1 MAERVRRRKS
11 AFLDKYRLD
20 GAYLRPPDR
29 AMGRV
34 GLIEGVGPDGE
45 AVLVK
50 IWPRSARQNDADL
63 EAIWR
68 NEIRQLHRMAGH
80 PVAHD
85 VIAKLADAGI
95 DADGFYLVIEPGS
108 RRPIAPSLDRQR
120 GSAWLTAPRL
130 AANRVRIW
138 RNLRRIVVAL
148 EALHG
153 EGMLH
158 RDLDAWSVLSA
169 GGEELDFQL
178 TGFEWSMRL
187 VASGS
192 QSKRSPRKAVE
203 TTVSFRADWAAFG
216 RLAARLVD
224 ADWARVS
231 DLVIPAFEVAEH
243 LFAVEVRLL
252 RNLAG
257 IELLDRLD
265 GDVVLKQ
272 IDQIITSVA
281 ADAAGKDMKLQLVLD
296 LRADSPIGRLV
307 AAERGTDTK
316 SIASELRAIVE
327 ADLFDRPLLVGVAED
342 GDDTLKLMMRGHDYW
357 YHLRAYRL
365 PRADTPSWEYA
376 ECASIARRGPAPVNV
391 VDTIQLASAELELL
405 TVAEARE
412 RFPRSRGRVRSW
424 ETLRA
429 RLTAPENID
438 EAALEFHH
446 ALTLTL
452 ILELLFAVAETFPVR
467 LLPATTDAGSG
478 EDAVIRLVPRA
489 DAERDRLATALDLQP
504 PAKRLRGALSG
515 DGIRREGWIL
525 TTEEYLGQRSVRD
538 GEWKFERMVER
549 PGQETAYQFRGAE
562 RPSETDPLY
571 LVPEDA
577 VGRDTQLRRR
587 LKALGALREHLELQ
601 RALTTPV
608 SELTASHDL
617 EPSDAVLGDLDAS
630 KREALRQIISTL
642 PIYLVQG
649 PPGVGKT
656 RLVRELVKHRFHDEP
671 TLRFLLSAQS
681 NAAVDHLLGEVVP
694 SAVSSA
700 TGGPLI
706 VRCRS
711 GHEGEDH
718 SDYRLAKVAREA
730 LAKIGTSDLVTKSR
744 PALRERF
751 QKLKRGA
758 QARAAPTET
767 NETARYP
774 ADLRIFEALVMRAAN
789 LVFATT
795 NSADLER
802 LIDEHSQFD
811 WAIVE
816 EAGKAT
822 GSELIA
828 PQLLSHRRLMI
839 GDHKQLP
846 PFNADKMIGLLKFPE
861 KVAET
866 LSIGA
871 EFIGRS
877 LRDEATEA
885 ILDDVADNPDAA
897 APICARAIGAL
908 TLFQTLIEDEF
919 KRRPGRSGRTFAMRL
934 NEQHRMHPT
943 IARLIG
949 NTFYPAQSGAALITH
964 AESEKRFATTP
975 CPVRSLD
982 PVRLPSVPI
991 LLVDM
996 EARQAGGGRI
1006 RGEEMPRWHSGE
1018 EREALQLILRQLRPE
1033 EGAKPP
1039 TLAILSPYA
1048 QQVARIGEMIASD
1061 GAIDP
1066 ATLGFASPTGDGN
1079 FCFTVDSFQGSEADI
1094 AIISLVRNNSHT
1106 RIRNSLGFLSDFRRM
1121 NVLLSRAKWRLIV
1134 IGAFGFLEEI
1144 LKSARIAG
1152 SSAEIEFLGTLFE
1165 ELDAASPLE
1174 VQRIGIDQLK
1184 GGTA

>member
-29 AMGRV
+29 ATGRV

-45 AVLVK
+45 AVIVK
-50 IWPRSARQNDADL
+50 KWPRTVRQNDADL

-80 PVAHD
+80 PVARD
-85 VIAKLADAGI
+85 VIAKLVDAGV

-108 RRPIAPSLDRQR
+108 RRPIATLLNRPR
-120 GSAWLTAPRL
+120 GSGWLTVPRL

-138 RNLRRIVVAL
+138 RNLRRLVVAL

-192 QSKRSPRKAVE
+192 QGKRSPRKVAE

-216 RLAARLVD
+216 KLAARLVD
-224 ADWARVS
+224 ADWTRVG
-231 DLVIPAFEVAEH
+231 DLVIPAFEVADH
-243 LFAVEVRLL
+243 LFAAEVRLL

-281 ADAAGKDMKLQLVLD
+281 AEAAGKDMKLQLVLD

-307 AAERGTDTK
+307 AKHRETDTE
-316 SIASELRAIVE
+316 SIAPELPAIVE
-327 ADLFDRPLLVGVAED
+327 ADLSDRPLLVGVAEESD
-342 GDDTLKLMMRGHDYW
+342 GTLKLMMRGHDYW
-357 YHLRAYRL
+357 YHLRAYRP

-376 ECASIARRGPAPVNV
+376 ECVSIARQGPAPINV
-391 VDTIQLASAELELL
+391 VGTIQLASAELELM

-424 ETLRA
+424 DTLRA
-429 RLTAPENID
+429 RLTTPENID

-452 ILELLFAVAETFPVR
+452 ILELLFAVTETFPVR
-467 LLPATTDAGSG
+467 LLPATADTAGG
-478 EDAVIRLVPRA
+478 DDTVIHLVPRA
-489 DAERDRLATALDLQP
+489 DAERDRLAEALDLQS
-504 PAKRLRGALSG
+504 PADRLRRALSG

-525 TTEEYLGQRSVRD
+525 TTEEYLGQRSTRD
-538 GEWKFERMVER
+538 GEWKFERMADR
-549 PGQETAYQFRGAE
+549 QGKETAYQFRGAE
-562 RPSETDPLY
+562 RPSDTDPLY

-577 VGRDTQLRRR
+577 VGRDTQLQRR
-587 LKALGALREHLELQ
+587 LKALGALRGHLELQ

-617 EPSDAVLGDLDAS
+617 EPADAVLGDLDAS
-630 KREALRQIISTL
+630 KREALRQIIGTL

-694 SAVSSA
+694 AAGSG
-700 TGGPLI
+700 TGSPLI
-706 VRCRS
+706 VRCGS
-711 GHEGEDH
+711 GLEGEDH
-718 SDYRLAKVAREA
+718 SDYRLAKVARET
-730 LAKIGTSDLVTKSR
+730 LAKIGASDLVAKSR

-758 QARAAPTET
+758 QARVTGTAAGEK
-767 NETARYP
+767 ARYP
-774 ADLRIFEALVMRAAN
+774 ADLRTFEALVMRAAN

-802 LIDEHSQFD
+802 LIEEHSQFD
-811 WAIVE
+811 WTIVE

-846 PFNADKMIGLLKFPE
+846 PFNVDKMIALLKLPE
-861 KVAET
+861 KVADA

-885 ILDDVADNPDAA
+885 ILDDVADNPEAA

-919 KRRPGRSGRTFAMRL
+919 NRRPGRSGRTFAMRL
-934 NEQHRMHPT
+934 NEQHRMHPA

-949 NTFYPAQSGAALITH
+949 NTFYHAQSGAALSTH
-964 AESEKRFATTP
+964 ADSEKRFATTP

-982 PVRLPSVPI
+982 PELLPSVPI
-991 LLVDM
+991 LLVEM

-1018 EREALQLILRQLRPE
+1018 EREVLRLILSQLRPE

-1048 QQVARIGEMIASD
+1048 QQVARIGDMIASD

-1066 ATLGFASPTGDGN
+1066 ATLGFVSPTGDGN

-1094 AIISLVRNNSHT
+1094 AIISLVRNNSST
-1106 RIRNSLGFLSDFRRM
+1106 RIRNALGFLSDFRRM

-1134 IGAFGFLEEI
+1134 IGAFGFLKEI
-1144 LKSARIAG
+1144 LESARIAG

-1165 ELDAASPLE
+1165 ELDAASSHE
-1174 VQRIGIDQLK
+1174 VQRIGIEQLK

>member
-1 MAERVRRRKS
+1 MAERSRRRKS

-20 GAYLRPPDR
+20 DAYLRAPDR
-29 AMGRV
+29 ATGRV
-34 GLIEGVGPDGE
+34 GLTEGVGPDGE
-45 AVLVK
+45 AVIVK
-50 IWPRSARQNDADL
+50 KWPRSMRQKDTDL

-85 VIAKLADAGI
+85 VIAKLVDAGV
-95 DADGFYLVIEPGS
+95 DTGGFYLVIEPGA
-108 RRPIAPSLDRQR
+108 RRPIALSLDRPR
-120 GSAWLTAPRL
+120 GGEWLTAPRHS
-130 AANRVRIW
+130 ANRVRIW

-169 GGEELDFQL
+169 GGEDLDFQL

-192 QSKRSPRKAVE
+192 QGKGSPRKAAE

-224 ADWARVS
+224 ADSARVS
-231 DLVIPAFEVAEH
+231 SLSIPAFEVADH
-243 LFAVEVRLL
+243 LFAAEVRLM

-257 IELLDRLD
+257 VELLDRLD

-272 IDQIITSVA
+272 LDQIIATVA

-296 LRADSPIGRLV
+296 LRADSAIGRLI
-307 AAERGTDTK
+307 AAHRGTDTN
-316 SIASELRAIVE
+316 SIASELPAIVE
-327 ADLFDRPLLVGVAED
+327 ADLSDQPLLVGVAEE
-342 GDDTLKLMMRGHDYW
+342 GDDTLKLMLRGHDYW
-357 YHLRAYRL
+357 YRLRAYRA

-376 ECASIARRGPAPVNV
+376 ECVSIAKKGPAPINV
-391 VDTIQLASAELELL
+391 VGTIQLASAELELM
-405 TVAEARE
+405 TVAEARQ

-429 RLTAPENID
+429 RLKAPVGKD
-438 EAALEFHH
+438 EATLEFHH

-452 ILELLFAVAETFPVR
+452 IVELLFAVAETFPVR
-467 LLPATTDAGSG
+467 LLPASADTEGG
-478 EDAVIRLVPRA
+478 EDAMIRLVPRA
-489 DAERDRLATALDLQP
+489 DAARDRLSEALDLRV
-504 PAKRLRGALSG
+504 PADRLRGVLIG

-525 TTEEYLGQRSVRD
+525 TTEENLGQRSLSD
-538 GEWKFERMVER
+538 GEWKFEREVKR
-549 PGQETAYQFRGAE
+549 HAKETAYQFRGAE
-562 RPSETDPLY
+562 RPFETDLLY

-587 LKALGALREHLELQ
+587 LKALGALRDHLELQ
-601 RALTTPV
+601 RSLTTPI
-608 SELTASHDL
+608 SELTASHDP
-617 EPSDAVLGDLDAS
+617 EPTDSDLGDLDTS
-630 KREALRQIISTL
+630 KREALRQIIGTL

-656 RLVRELVKHRFHDEP
+656 RLVRELVKRRFQDEP

-681 NAAVDHLLGEVVP
+681 NAAIDHLLGEVAP
-694 SAVSSA
+694 AASNDTA
-700 TGGPLI
+700 TPLI
-706 VRCRS
+706 VRCGS
-711 GHEGEDH
+711 GREGEDR
-718 SDYRLAKVAREA
+718 SDYRLAKVARET
-730 LAKIGTSDLVTKSR
+730 LAQIGESDLVANSR
-744 PALRERF
+744 SALRGRF
-751 QKLKRGA
+751 QKLERGA
-758 QARAAPTET
+758 RDRASRVETDQA
-767 NETARYP
+767 ARYP
-774 ADLRIFEALVMRAAN
+774 ADLRTFEAVVMRAAN

-811 WAIVE
+811 WTIVE

-846 PFNADKMIGLLKFPE
+846 PFNADKMIALLKLPE
-861 KVAET
+861 KVTDA
-866 LSIGA
+866 LSIGS

-877 LRDEATEA
+877 LRDESTEA
-885 ILDDVADNPDAA
+885 ILDDVADNPDKAA
-897 APICARAIGAL
+897 SICARAIGAL

-934 NEQHRMHPT
+934 NEQHRMHPA

-949 NTFYPAQSGAALITH
+949 NTFYPAQAGSALSTH
-964 AESEKRFATTP
+964 IDSAKRFATAT

-982 PVRLPSVPI
+982 AARLPEVPI
-991 LLVDM
+991 LLIDM
-996 EARQAGGGRI
+996 ETRQAGGGRI
-1006 RGEEMPRWHSGE
+1006 RGEETPRWHNSE
-1018 EREALQLILRQLRPE
+1018 EREALRLILGELSPIA
-1033 EGAKPP
+1033 GVKPP
-1039 TLAILSPYA
+1039 SLAILSPYA
-1048 QQVARIGEMIASD
+1048 QQVARMSDMIASET
-1061 GAIDP
+1061 ALDP
-1066 ATLGFASPTGDGN
+1066 TALGFASPTGDGN
-1079 FCFTVDSFQGSEADI
+1079 FCFTVDSFQGSEADV
-1094 AIISLVRNNSHT
+1094 AIVSLVRNNSAT
-1106 RIRNSLGFLSDFRRM
+1106 RTRNALGFLSDFRRM
-1121 NVLLSRAKWRLIV
+1121 NVLLSRAKWRLVV

-1144 LKSARIAG
+1144 IESARIDG
-1152 SSAEIEFLGTLFE
+1152 TSDDIEFLGTLFD
-1165 ELDAASPLE
+1165 ELEVAPPHD
-1174 VQRIGIDQLK
+1174 VQRIGIEQLR
-1184 GGTA
+1184 GGTV

>member
-1 MAERVRRRKS
+1 MAERLRRRKS

-20 GAYLRPPDR
+20 DAYLRPPDR
-29 AMGRV
+29 ATGRV
-34 GLIEGVGPDGE
+34 GLTEGVGPDGE
-45 AVLVK
+45 AVIVK
-50 IWPRSARQNDADL
+50 KWPRSARQNDADL

-85 VIAKLADAGI
+85 VIAKLVDAGV
-95 DADGFYLVIEPGS
+95 DAEGFYLVIEPGS
-108 RRPIAPSLDRQR
+108 RRPIAPSLDRPR
-120 GSAWLTAPRL
+120 GGEWLTAPRQ

-169 GGEELDFQL
+169 GGDELDFQL

-192 QSKRSPRKAVE
+192 QGKGSPRKAAE
-203 TTVSFRADWAAFG
+203 ATVSFRADWAAFAK
-216 RLAARLVD
+216 LAARLVD
-224 ADWARVS
+224 ADWARVG
-231 DLVIPAFEVAEH
+231 DLAIPAFEVADH
-243 LFAVEVRLL
+243 LFAAEVRLL
-252 RNLAG
+252 RSLAG

-272 IDQIITSVA
+272 VDQIIASVA

-296 LRADSPIGRLV
+296 LRPDSKIGRLI
-307 AAERGTDTK
+307 AENRGTDTK
-316 SIASELRAIVE
+316 SIAPELPAIVE
-327 ADLFDRPLLVGVAED
+327 ADLSDRPLLVGVAEED
-342 GDDTLKLMMRGHDYW
+342 DDTLKLMLRGHDYW
-357 YHLRAYRL
+357 YRLRAYRA
-365 PRADTPSWEYA
+365 PRADTPSWEFA
-376 ECASIARRGPAPVNV
+376 ECVSIARQGPAPINV
-391 VDTIQLASAELELL
+391 VGTIQLASAELELM
-405 TVAEARE
+405 TVAEARL
-412 RFPRSRGRVRSW
+412 RFPRVRGRVRSW
-424 ETLRA
+424 DTLRA
-429 RLTAPENID
+429 RLTAREGKD

-467 LLPATTDAGSG
+467 LLPAAADAAGG
-478 EDAVIRLVPRA
+478 DDAVIRLVPRA
-489 DAERDRLATALDLQP
+489 DVERDRLAEALDLQS
-504 PAKRLRGALSG
+504 PADRLRGALTG

-525 TTEEYLGQRSVRD
+525 TTEEYLGQRNVRD
-538 GEWKFERMVER
+538 GEWKFEREVKRE
-549 PGQETAYQFRGAE
+549 GKETAYQFRGAE

-601 RALTTPV
+601 RALTTPI
-608 SELTASHDL
+608 SELTASHDP
-617 EPSDAVLGDLDAS
+617 EPADADLDDLDAS
-630 KREALRQIISTL
+630 KREALRQIIGTL

-656 RLVRELVKHRFHDEP
+656 RLVRELVKRRFHDEP

-694 SAVSSA
+694 AA
-700 TGGPLI
+700 GNGTGGPLI
-706 VRCRS
+706 VRCGS
-711 GHEGEDH
+711 GREGEDR
-718 SDYRLAKVAREA
+718 SDYRLAKVARET
-730 LAKIGTSDLVTKSR
+730 LMKIGASDLVANSR
-744 PALRERF
+744 PSLRERF
-751 QKLKRGA
+751 QKLERGA
-758 QARAAPTET
+758 RVRATNAAAR
-767 NETARYP
+767 ETARYP
-774 ADLRIFEALVMRAAN
+774 ADLRTFEAVVMRAAN

-802 LIDEHSQFD
+802 LIEEHSQFD
-811 WAIVE
+811 WTIVE

-846 PFNADKMIGLLKFPE
+846 PFNADKMIALLKLPE
-861 KVAET
+861 KVADA

-908 TLFQTLIEDEF
+908 TLFETLIEDEF

-934 NEQHRMHPT
+934 NEQHRMHPAM
-943 IARLIG
+943 ARLIG
-949 NTFYPAQSGAALITH
+949 NTFYPAQAGTALSTH
-964 AESEKRFATTP
+964 ADSEKRFATAP
-975 CPVRSLD
+975 CPVRSRD
-982 PVRLPSVPI
+982 SVRLPEVPI

-996 EARQAGGGRI
+996 ETRQAGGGRI
-1006 RGEEMPRWHSGE
+1006 RGEETPRWHNGE
-1018 EREALQLILRQLRPE
+1018 EREALRLILGQLRPA
-1033 EGAKPP
+1033 GGPKPP
-1039 TLAILSPYA
+1039 SLAILSPYA
-1048 QQVARIGEMIASD
+1048 QQVGRIGDMLASD
-1061 GAIDP
+1061 SAIDP
-1066 ATLGFASPTGDGN
+1066 ATLGFVSPTGDGT
-1079 FCFTVDSFQGSEADI
+1079 FCFTVDSFQGSEADV
-1094 AIISLVRNNSHT
+1094 AIVSLVRNNSYT
-1106 RIRNSLGFLSDFRRM
+1106 RIRNALGFLSDFRRM
-1121 NVLLSRAKWRLIV
+1121 NVLLSRAKWRLVV
-1134 IGAFGFLEEI
+1134 IGAFDFLREI
-1144 LKSARIAG
+1144 LESARIDG

-1165 ELDAASPLE
+1165 ELETASPHE
-1174 VQRIGIDQLK
+1174 VQRIGIDRLK